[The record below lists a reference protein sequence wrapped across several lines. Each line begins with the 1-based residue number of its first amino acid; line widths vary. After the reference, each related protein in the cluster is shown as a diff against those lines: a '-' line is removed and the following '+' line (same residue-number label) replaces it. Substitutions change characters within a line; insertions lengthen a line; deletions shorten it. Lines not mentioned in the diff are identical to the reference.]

1 MKSQDSTETTI
12 LYAITCISQLES
24 GLNYVIKNTS
34 DDNDTKEVLIII
46 KELAKVKADML
57 ERKLI
62 KITTVAA

>member
-1 MKSQDSTETTI
+1 MKIQDSTENTI

-34 DDNDTKEVLIII
+34 DDDDTKEVLIII

-57 ERKLI
+57 EQELT
-62 KITTVAA
+62 KITKVAV

>member
-1 MKSQDSTETTI
+1 MKIQDSTETTI

-34 DDNDTKEVLIII
+34 DNDDTKEILIII

-57 ERKLI
+57 EQELA
-62 KITTVAA
+62 KITTAVS